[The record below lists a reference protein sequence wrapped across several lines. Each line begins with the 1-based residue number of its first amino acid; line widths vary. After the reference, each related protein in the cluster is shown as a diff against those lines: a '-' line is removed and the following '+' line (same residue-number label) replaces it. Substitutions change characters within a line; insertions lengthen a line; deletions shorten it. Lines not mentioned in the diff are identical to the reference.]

1 MQVPGNSGRL
11 ATHPLSLSCFFC
23 VRVMGRPPQG
33 AAGRIKG
40 LGNNDCKAL
49 ASAQNII
56 KHWLLPSV
64 SPLSGWCQ
72 ISSDSLQLYPP
83 ALHQLMESG
92 KRIPA
97 HGMVRIQGTVELT
110 RRGR

>member
-1 MQVPGNSGRL
+1 MWIRSSEPQMQVPGNSGRL

-49 ASAQNII
+49 ASAQNIVNTLAATLGVPTL
-56 KHWLLPSV
+56 WLV
-64 SPLSGWCQ
+64 S
-72 ISSDSLQLYPP
+72 DQL
-83 ALHQLMESG
+83 
-92 KRIPA
+92 
-97 HGMVRIQGTVELT
+97 
-110 RRGR
+110 